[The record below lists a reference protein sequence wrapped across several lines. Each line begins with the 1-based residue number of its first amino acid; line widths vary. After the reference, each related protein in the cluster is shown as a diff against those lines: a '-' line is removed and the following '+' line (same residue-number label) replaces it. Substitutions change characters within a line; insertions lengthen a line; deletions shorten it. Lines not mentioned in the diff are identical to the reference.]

1 MQAFSLAAV
10 VNSTLDKLNKLPESN
25 MANTFHCDIVSA
37 HREIFSG
44 KAAVV
49 YASGVTGELGIYPQH
64 APLFTQLK
72 PGSVRVQNEAGEEQ
86 IFFVSGGLLEVQPH
100 LVTIMADTVA
110 RSDELDRSA
119 AMAAKTE
126 AEQELANRT
135 GEMEIAEA
143 KAKLMKAMA
152 QLQTLERIRKQAKR

>member
-1 MQAFSLAAV
+1 MT
-10 VNSTLDKLNKLPESN
+10 NTL
-25 MANTFHCDIVSA
+25 HCDIVSA

-49 YASGVTGELGIYPQH
+49 FASGIDGELGIYPQH

-72 PGSVRVQNEAGEEQ
+72 PGSVRIQNEAGDEQ
-86 IFFVSGGLLEVQPH
+86 IFFVSGGILEVQPH

-110 RSDELDRSA
+110 RDDELDRSA
-119 AMAAKTE
+119 AEAARAE
-126 AEQELANRT
+126 AERELENQT
-135 GEMEIAEA
+135 DKMEIDAA
-143 KAKLMKAMA
+143 KAKLMKAIA

>member
-1 MQAFSLAAV
+1 
-10 VNSTLDKLNKLPESN
+10 

-44 KAAVV
+44 EVAVV
-49 YASGVTGELGIYPQH
+49 YASGVAGELGIHPQH

-72 PGSVRVQNEAGEEQ
+72 PGSVRVQDEAGEEQ

-100 LVTIMADTVA
+100 VVTIMADTVA

-119 AMAAKTE
+119 AMAAKVE
-126 AEQELANRT
+126 AERELASST
-135 GEMEIAEA
+135 GDMELDEA
-143 KAKLMKAMA
+143 RIKLMKAMA
-152 QLQTLERIRKQAKR
+152 QLQTLERIRKRAKR